1 MIRVGRAPLSKGNP
15 MRQSPTVRED
25 PRKAYRVEETPPEL
39 AELLIAALDRILLD
53 RSDANAR

>member
-1 MIRVGRAPLSKGNP
+1 